1 MTQLLC
7 VKLCGILFIHEFWE
21 WIGGMLKC
29 ITRERQQGLRF
40 AADLH
45 PTPHGMPE
53 TAAPGLRRKCHLDG
67 VQQRELGEMRKQT
80 VFCIAPVNDPRKLS
94 NRARSS
100 LPASREFARNVQ
112 EPRLNKRLPLNTLH
126 YRS

>member
-80 VFCIAPVNDPRKLS
+80 GFCIDPVNHPPKLS
-94 NRARSS
+94 NPAPSS
-100 LPASREFARNVQ
+100 LRPSPEFGRTAQ
-112 EPRLNKRLPLNTLH
+112 T
-126 YRS
+126 